1 MIKIQHM
8 NKSISLIGFLLFYQF
23 CFASGPDTLK
33 YPKKNTIYFSPFKL
47 INNEIE
53 LGYEYKWNRLS
64 SLKIDVS
71 LLFMQN
77 NIYQGNNNNNE
88 MAGTN
93 VGLSFRKYIFYDQI
107 INKKRSDNSWGVYV
121 SPFSTY
127 QYIERNYSY
136 IIYDGLKEVVIN
148 EKNHQNAITPG
159 ILTGMRFDLAKG
171 LISFDFNVG
180 FGMKFSKITGNSTFY
195 SSANASDHYY
205 GRNGFIPNGNATI
218 GFNF

>member
-1 MIKIQHM
+1 MVKTQIMQKI
-8 NKSISLIGFLLFYQF
+8 ICVLSLLIFQNIGI
-23 CFASGPDTLK
+23 ASNADTLK

-53 LGYEYKWNRLS
+53 LGYEYKLQKLT
-64 SLKIDVS
+64 SLKLDAS
-71 LLFMQN
+71 LIFMLN
-77 NIYQGNNNNNE
+77 NNYLGNNNTNE

-93 VGLSFRKYIFYDQI
+93 IGLTFRKYIFYNQI
-107 INKKRSDNSWGVYV
+107 INKKRSENSWAVYV
-121 SPFSTY
+121 SPYAEY
-127 QYIERNYSY
+127 QYIQRNYSY
-136 IIYDGLKEVVIN
+136 PVYDGVKEVMIY

-180 FGMKFSKITGNSTFY
+180 FGMKFSKITGSNTYYNSSY
-195 SSANASDHYY
+195 SSDHYY
-205 GRNGFIPNGNATI
+205 GRNGFVPNGNATI